1 MIINRCVCFNQT
13 FAKLKEI
20 AQSNACDTL
29 EALQRHIIFGE
40 NCGLC
45 KPYVRRM
52 LQTGETVFRE
62 VINEP
67 ADILSKNRIDIAP

>member
-1 MIINRCVCFNQT
+1 MTLNRCVCFNQT

-20 AQSNACDTL
+20 AQSNGCDTL
-29 EALQRHIIFGE
+29 EALQGHIPFGE

-45 KPYVRRM
+45 RPYVRRM

-62 VINEP
+62 VIKEP
-67 ADILSKNRIDIAP
+67 VDRLSKNRIDSAP

>member
-20 AQSNACDTL
+20 AQSNACNTL
-29 EALQRHIIFGE
+29 EALQGHIIFGE

-45 KPYVRRM
+45 RPYVRRM
-52 LQTGETVFRE
+52 LQTGETEF
-62 VINEP
+62 NEIVLDD
-67 ADILSKNRIDIAP
+67 ADSTYF